1 MAVKFEAKLGR
12 MSMAE
17 IWQEYCGFLDL
28 SMESYMKIQRR
39 LLEEQLIKLD
49 GCALGRRLFGDAHP
63 RTMEEFRAVVPLTT
77 FEDYADLLLPHREDV
92 LPAPPVTWLKTTW
105 EGGSSPAKT
114 APYSEGMLATY
125 TSNILAALLLST
137 STSRGRFN
145 VKRGERVLYALA
157 PLPYATGLFPTL
169 IDKEISLRFMPSV
182 KEAQKMSFSD
192 QSRVGF
198 KQALGR
204 GIDLFF
210 GMSSIIYGVSR
221 NLSELGNANA
231 AGGLRAAMQMSPRM
245 LIRYLSA
252 RYRCKRDNRPMLPRD
267 LFDLKGFVCVG
278 TDSSLYKDELEQFW
292 GIRPLEIAG
301 GTEPSC
307 LGTETWSRDG
317 LVFFPDNCFYE
328 FIPEEEMRRNL
339 ADRSY
344 IPQTCLMDEL
354 VANECYELV
363 ITVLKGGAF
372 ARYRVG
378 DVYRCLRLRNTVDKL
393 DLPQFE
399 YVDRVPTV
407 IDILGF
413 TRITEREL
421 TRVIELSHLRIGD
434 WFAVKEYDAQN
445 RSFLHLY
452 VELAAGAPE
461 SEAVGKQII
470 REHLSTYFKYYDGD
484 YADLK
489 KILGLDP
496 LRVTILKTGSIAAY
510 TEQTGNPVPHVN
522 PPAGALRALIP
533 SMR

>member
-1 MAVKFEAKLGR
+1 MKFESKLGR
-12 MSMAE
+12 MPMSE

-28 SMESYMKIQRR
+28 SIEGYMKIQRR
-39 LLEEQLIKLD
+39 LLGEQLIKLD

-63 RTMEEFRAVVPLTT
+63 RTVEEFRAAVPLTT
-77 FEDYADLLLPHREDV
+77 FEDYADLLLAHRADV
-92 LPAPPVTWLKTTW
+92 LPEPPAVWLKTTW
-105 EGGSSPAKT
+105 EGGTSPAKT
-114 APYSEGMLATY
+114 APYSEGMLETY
-125 TSNILAALLLST
+125 TSNILAAMLLST
-137 STSRGRFN
+137 STERGRFN
-145 VKRGERVLYALA
+145 VKRRERVLYALA
-157 PLPYATGLFPTL
+157 PLPYATGLFPML
-169 IDKEISLRFMPSV
+169 IDKEISLRFMPPV
-182 KEAQKMSFSD
+182 KEAQKMAFTE

-198 KQALGR
+198 KQALSH

-221 NLSELGNANA
+221 NLSELGSANA

-245 LIRYLSA
+245 LVRYLSA

-278 TDSSLYKDELEQFW
+278 TDSVLYKDELEQFW

-328 FIPEEEMRRNL
+328 FIPEDEMQRNL
-339 ADRSY
+339 ANPSY
-344 IPQTCLMDEL
+344 TPQTCLMDDL
-354 VANECYELV
+354 IAGECYELV

-378 DVYRCLRLRNTVDKL
+378 DVYRCLRLRNPIDKL
-393 DLPQFE
+393 ELPQFE

-434 WFAVKEYDAQN
+434 WFAVKEYDEQN

-452 VELAAGAPE
+452 VELAPGVME

-484 YADLK
+484 YKDLK

-496 LRVTILKTGSIAAY
+496 LRVTMLKTGTIADYARK
-510 TEQTGNPVPHVN
+510 TGSPVPRVN
-522 PPAGALRALIP
+522 PPTTALRALT
-533 SMR
+533 RTVRV